1 MSEEEIVEESNE
13 RCHRKDGAIV
23 THSRGDA
30 MDANARRRDG

>member
-1 MSEEEIVEESNE
+1 MSVEEIVENRTK